1 MKNIFIIAISLI
13 ILLTGCQSQRHTL
26 NPSSTTTETSSQQ
39 IDNADFRNA
48 KWGDDKT
55 TVIESETDVDLF
67 DWEANLAGTGKISN
81 YDTLIVYFFDN
92 DALYEGGYML
102 DCQYTNPEQYIS
114 TYDDLKDDLK
124 QQYGEPIEDAI
135 IPTETASQSMIE
147 STGDA
152 QSLEYGYVGYRTRWE
167 TETTD
172 IMMGMISQDHEIDL
186 LIIYTDKNHE
196 SD

>member
-1 MKNIFIIAISLI
+1 MWICLI
-13 ILLTGCQSQRHTL
+13 GK
-26 NPSSTTTETSSQQ
+26 Q
-39 IDNADFRNA
+39 IWRD
-48 KWGDDKT
+48 
-55 TVIESETDVDLF
+55 
-67 DWEANLAGTGKISN
+67 GKISN

-135 IPTETASQSMIE
+135 IPTETVSQSMIE

-152 QSLEYGYVGYRTRWE
+152 QSLENGYVGYRTRWE
-167 TETTD
+167 T
-172 IMMGMISQDHEIDL
+172 GKQ
-186 LIIYTDKNHE
+186 LIL
-196 SD
+196 